1 MYFYGAKDARNIVQ
15 FKQWVI
21 ITYKNK
27 GRMIVPY
34 NYYLLYVIVSD
45 HHVMQNDAY
54 ISVNYTSKEF

>member
-1 MYFYGAKDARNIVQ
+1 MYFYGAKDARNIGQ

-34 NYYLLYVIVSD
+34 NYYLVYVMVWD
-45 HHVMQNDAY
+45 HHVMRNDAY